1 MVETR
6 PDKYSWQMKFNYN
19 KLDAEEEIQIQIGTQ
34 QSQIWHLER
43 VCIMDW
49 IWKATMQE
57 QMQSTH

>member
-19 KLDAEEEIQIQIGTQ
+19 KLDAEGNPDTN
-34 QSQIWHLER
+34 WNTAYT
-43 VCIMDW
+43 MDW

>member
-1 MVETR
+1 MQ
-6 PDKYSWQMKFNYN
+6 K
-19 KLDAEEEIQIQIGTQ
+19 EIQIQTGTQ

-43 VCIMDW
+43 AYTMDW